1 MSIDTACSSSMVAL
15 HQGISALQNGESATV
30 AVIGTNLIL
39 SPNLYFAASNVKM
52 LSPESRGR
60 MWDHRANGY
69 VRGEGVASLILKRL
83 SDAIADGDPI
93 ECVIKASGVNQVCYP
108 SFRAIGPI

>member
-15 HQGISALQNGESATV
+15 HQGVCALQNGECATV

-52 LSPESRGR
+52 LSPESRGY

-69 VRGEGVASLILKRL
+69 VRGEGIASLILKRL
-83 SDAIADGDPI
+83 SDAVADGDPI
-93 ECVIKASGVNQVCYP
+93 ECVIRASGVNQVC
-108 SFRAIGPI
+108 SALFRCNS